1 MDLKSIH
8 FKKIKACGYSMDHLE
23 GLGLKV
29 AQFNCTAPPN
39 PMCTNRVTTTDLESK
54 SWPSLFFL
62 VCVAAMM
69 LLNIIF
75 CHWLSVQTQTSSHL
89 GWVV

>member
-54 SWPSLFFL
+54 S
-62 VCVAAMM
+62 
-69 LLNIIF
+69 
-75 CHWLSVQTQTSSHL
+75 
-89 GWVV
+89 